1 MDTGMAI
8 REFRLW
14 KKKTQIELAE
24 ELNIS
29 RETLNGIEKG
39 RHNPSQKVLKSLQ
52 ETFGLTPNKLML
64 LSLSK
69 DDVESLKWEDVREAQ
84 IALLR
89 SF

>member
-14 KKKTQIELAE
+14 KKKSQIELAE

-39 RHNPSQKVLKSLQ
+39 RHNPSPKVLKALQ

-64 LSLSK
+64 LSLSRE
-69 DDVESLKWEDVREAQ
+69 DVESLKWEDVREAQ
-84 IALLR
+84 LALLR